1 MEKRAHIKGKKDGS
15 LLQDVNGWEE
25 KRVASHM
32 SSQTEEDMSFCTLQI
47 RDRHYRSLEGGVWNR
62 ETPPKPDPEAVVSF
76 SKPT

>member
-1 MEKRAHIKGKKDGS
+1 
-15 LLQDVNGWEE
+15 
-25 KRVASHM
+25 
-32 SSQTEEDMSFCTLQI
+32 MSFCTLQI